1 MPAGDKGEAMSAQK
15 PIAYQFIIERWAGGL
30 KVLGAGHGAG
40 ILASAASIQ
49 YFSGRP
55 EFFFYIKWGP
65 DFFVVGVIFFAV
77 AFVILTILPL
87 VIEGHHTKTNKNI

>member
-1 MPAGDKGEAMSAQK
+1 MSDQK

-55 EFFFYIKWGP
+55 EFFFYIKLGP